1 MFRPWR
7 RRGVKGFEMT
17 SWSGLAAPAATP
29 PDIVARLNAE
39 VRRAIA
45 VPQVKT
51 RLESF
56 GGDVRAMT
64 PEEMRT
70 LVAEQLAL
78 WSRVARENNIR
89 AE

>member
-1 MFRPWR
+1 MH
-7 RRGVKGFEMT
+7 ENCAAELNQT
-17 SWSGLAAPAATP
+17 LEELARDHTLPEEFDLADGHTRV
-29 PDIVARLNAE
+29 DEL
-39 VRRAIA
+39 RA
-45 VPQVKT
+45 

>member
-1 MFRPWR
+1 
-7 RRGVKGFEMT
+7 
-17 SWSGLAAPAATP
+17 
-29 PDIVARLNAE
+29 
-39 VRRAIA
+39 
-45 VPQVKT
+45 
-51 RLESF
+51 
-56 GGDVRAMT
+56 MT